1 MHLCVAR
8 EPELGPVVLA
18 PEHTEVAEK
27 VLLFSCWSQAKAGGF
42 SSPGTAVLKPRHPPS
57 IVGLYVL
64 VVMVAAKFIRDRFL
78 SIAYS
83 IMYDQLPDVDLM
95 LGLCMDIFLVRELGE
110 LQLEQELFSRL
121 TFLYRSPET
130 MIKWRCQRPPTPCL
144 PPADPVAGASVE
156 CLEAAVVSSSPL
168 ASEK

>member
-1 MHLCVAR
+1 ML
-8 EPELGPVVLA
+8 
-18 PEHTEVAEK
+18 
-27 VLLFSCWSQAKAGGF
+27 

-64 VVMVAAKFIRDRFL
+64 VVMVAAKFIRDHFL
-78 SIAYS
+78 SIAHS
-83 IMYDQLPDVDLM
+83 IMYDQLPDVDCM
-95 LGLCMDIFLVRELGE
+95 LGLCTDIFLVRELGE